1 MDLVRSKIILF
12 RFKGIDSETIV
23 LVAIPSVLWSDDT
36 EAEPFVEAHDRVS
49 DKRTS
54 SLPSEEIVVLSV
66 VIAEYAHEIE

>member
-1 MDLVRSKIILF
+1 MDLFRNKVILF
-12 RFKGIDSETIV
+12 RFKGNRSETIIQ
-23 LVAIPSVLWSDDT
+23 VAIPSVLRSDDT